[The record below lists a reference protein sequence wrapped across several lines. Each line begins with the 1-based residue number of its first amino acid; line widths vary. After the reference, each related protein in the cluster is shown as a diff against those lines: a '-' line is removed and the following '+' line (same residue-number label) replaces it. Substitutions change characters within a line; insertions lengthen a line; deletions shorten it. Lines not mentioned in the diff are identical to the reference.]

1 MKSSSS
7 SPAEE
12 RLIVFAK
19 APRLGKVKTR
29 LSPPL
34 TTEQSLDL
42 HRALVEVTLNR
53 FECFKRPLIDH
64 HLYLSEPLGNDK
76 HLEIP
81 SGWIQQI
88 QEGNHLGERLET
100 AFRRAFDDGIKRV
113 VVLGSDSPT
122 LPFQCVEEAFDDL
135 VRFDAV
141 LGPSLD
147 GGYYL
152 MGCSRFIPEVFKDIS
167 WGKSTVLRETA
178 EVLNRVQC
186 SFSYLIDWYDIDTDE
201 DLMRLREEIG
211 FYQREEPGDVP
222 KRITDVLPEETG
234 D

>member
-1 MKSSSS
+1 MNSTS
-7 SPAEE
+7 SPEE
-12 RLIVFAK
+12 RLVVFAK

-34 TTEQSLDL
+34 TAEQSLEL
-42 HRALVEVTLNR
+42 HRALVEVTLDR
-53 FECFKRPLIDH
+53 LKSFDRPRIEN
-64 HLYLSEPLGNDK
+64 HLYLSEPLHDAK
-76 HLEIP
+76 DLEIP
-81 SGWIQQI
+81 PGWTTQI
-88 QEGNHLGERLET
+88 QEGDHLGARLEK
-100 AFRRAFDDGIKRV
+100 AFRRAFDDGIQRI

-122 LPFQCVEEAFDDL
+122 LPFQCIEEAFDDL
-135 VRFDAV
+135 AHYDAV

-152 MGCSRFIPEVFKDIS
+152 IGCSKFIPEVFKEIS

-178 EVLNRVQC
+178 EALNHSQC

-211 FYQREEPGDVP
+211 FYYREEPERVP
-222 KRITDVLPEETG
+222 QRIAKVLPDEET